1 MTGAREPQITTKDVV
16 LNLDRKV
23 DELIAGMADLKVIAG
38 TVGTTVETL
47 HDHESR
53 IRALETESAESKGA
67 GRLRRAWWGGVAL
80 LVGGSW
86 WLPDI
91 FRHH

>member
-1 MTGAREPQITTKDVV
+1 MTSQREPQITTKDVV

-47 HDHESR
+47 HDHE
-53 IRALETESAESKGA
+53 T
-67 GRLRRAWWGGVAL
+67 RLRSLERFRYTVPSAAVFVAL
-80 LVGGSW
+80 AAIGELVYYLS
-86 WLPDI
+86 
-91 FRHH
+91 R